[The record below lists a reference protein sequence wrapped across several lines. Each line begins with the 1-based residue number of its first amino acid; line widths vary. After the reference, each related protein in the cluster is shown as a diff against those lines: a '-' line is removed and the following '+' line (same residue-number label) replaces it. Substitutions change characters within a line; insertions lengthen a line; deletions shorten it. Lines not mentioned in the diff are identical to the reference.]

1 MPVQVINNRFIL
13 EPEPPRIGGTAHV
26 YRARD
31 HQREGATVAIKLY
44 DGEAIDDELRLEC
57 FRRER
62 AALEALSHPH
72 VVRLVAAG
80 RDQDRGQYY
89 LALEWLEDDLVAHL
103 RRQRSEAMAW
113 GSLARTVLRPL
124 LDGLTAAQARRVIHR
139 DIKPSNVM
147 VAGDGTVKL
156 ADFGVAKLLD
166 SIRLGMTVVELH
178 SRPYAAPERE
188 TGEIDGRSDLYS
200 LGVTL
205 IDVLNGLDTRLPKDA
220 DVVSVLEQL
229 SLPDDARHLLGSL
242 IEPDPDERPFT
253 AKLALAELDRVL
265 VWHPLAPPRRRPQ
278 LLVAFSNTALQQT
291 RGQLGARSDAEA
303 RQLLIADL
311 SDDDEVTTLARDR
324 RSDLGWEQESA
335 VPLDLVGREL
345 LFSARFA
352 RDGSGTLVLT
362 GVRLVPPGLLER
374 RREDGLELEHRLVFE
389 GRVPSQREDA
399 DLLID
404 ALATDDAARALA
416 ATERSEAELFDRWRS
431 VLEAKTELEARRED
445 PLPFSGWRRDG
456 QLLIFEVDKAVDERY
471 LDQSRRI
478 PIPGGGAVVGTI
490 AEVGDREL
498 GLAVERGHVDALPS
512 RGQLLSDRT
521 ASRRAID
528 RQKQA
533 LADVRDGACA
543 RDDLGELLVHP
554 GRAAPL
560 ALTPVSGFLQE
571 LDEPKQRAVETGLSS
586 PDFTL
591 VQGPPGTG
599 KTTFIAEL
607 IAQLLAGR
615 PGARVLLSSQT
626 HVAVDHA
633 AVKLDSLC
641 NVRMVRVG
649 PTEKVDAEA
658 QPLTVPE
665 QLRRWR
671 AEAQERAKSWLDAWG
686 QDRGIGPQ
694 ALQAY
699 ASAAELAVTEQGIVR
714 LEQRLVVLGDEEERL
729 LELLTDPDRPDPSAT
744 STGEMVAD
752 EEDELAAVQDEAETR
767 RLELENLEAD
777 LERQQAALLEQ
788 LGRAELPSATEL
800 EVVLAERFPV
810 TPAELDAYRALV
822 ELQDEW
828 LVRFGQGEGFTEAL
842 LSSAQVVAG
851 TCVGLAGVLDDQ
863 EPFDLAIV
871 DEISKATPTE
881 ALVPMARSQ
890 RWVLVGDERQLPP
903 YVDGALID
911 EGLLDGHGLVRDDLE
926 ETLFTELSGLP
937 ADRRLV
943 LSEQHRMLRPIGE
956 LISKCFYDGGL
967 RSARSAE
974 SELRCIA
981 QTFPAPVTWYSTARL
996 PGRREKRVGTTYW
1009 NESELRL
1016 VRKLVNRLQERASV
1030 TDERL
1035 DVAVISGYGEQARR
1049 VQRDLRPHDPKWTHI
1064 VIDVHPVDSF
1074 QGQECDVVIYSV
1086 TRSNADNDLGFLRS
1100 DRRINVAMSRAKD
1113 ALIIVGDH
1121 RFCRQARGGDNPFAR
1136 VLAHMKDADGCRFE
1150 EPRR

>member
-1 MPVQVINNRFIL
+1 MSVEVIDNRFIL
-13 EPEPPRIGGTAHV
+13 EPVPPRIGGTAHV

-44 DGEAIDDELRLEC
+44 DGVAIDDDLRLEC

-62 AALEALSHPH
+62 AALEALTHPN

-80 RDQDRGQYY
+80 RDQTRGQHY

-103 RRQRSEAMAW
+103 RRQRSEALAW

-124 LDGLTAAQARRVIHR
+124 LEGLTAAQARRVIHR

-205 IDVLNGLDTRLPKDA
+205 IDVLNGLDTRLRKDA
-220 DVVSVLEQL
+220 DVASVLGQL
-229 SLPDDARHLLGSL
+229 SLPDDARHFLGSL

-253 AKLALAELDRVL
+253 AKLALADLDRVL
-265 VWHPLAPPRRRPQ
+265 VWHPVAPPRRRPQ

-291 RGQLGARSDAEA
+291 RGQLGAGTDAEA

-311 SDDDEVTTLARDR
+311 SDEDEVTSLARDR
-324 RSDLGWEQESA
+324 RSDLSWEQESA

-374 RREDGLELEHRLVFE
+374 RREDGLELEHLLVFE
-389 GRVPSQREDA
+389 GRIPCQRDDA

-416 ATERSEAELFDRWRS
+416 ATERSEAELFGRWRS

-445 PLPFSGWRRDG
+445 PLPFSGWHRDG
-456 QLLIFEVDKAVDERY
+456 QLLVFEVDQAVDERY
-471 LDQSRRI
+471 LDQTRRV

-498 GLAVERGHVDALPS
+498 GLVVERGHVDALPS

-554 GRAAPL
+554 DRAASL
-560 ALTPVSGFLQE
+560 ALTPVGGFLQE
-571 LDEPKQRAVETGLSS
+571 LDEPKQRAVQTGLSS

-615 PGARVLLSSQT
+615 PNARVLLSSQT

-633 AVKLDSLC
+633 AVKLASLC

-658 QPLTVPE
+658 QALTVPE

-671 AEAQERAKSWLDAWG
+671 AEAQQRAKSWLDAWG
-686 QDRGIGPQ
+686 QDRGIEPQ

-699 ASAAELAVTEQGIVR
+699 ASAAELAVTQEGIVR
-714 LEQRLVVLGDEEERL
+714 LDERLAVLRDEEERL
-729 LELLTDPDRPDPSAT
+729 LELLTDPNRPAPTTT

-767 RLELENLEAD
+767 RIEREGLETD
-777 LERQQAALLEQ
+777 VQGRQAALLEQ
-788 LGRAELPSATEL
+788 LGRADLPSVTEL

-810 TPAELDAYRALV
+810 MPAELDAYRALV

-851 TCVGLAGVLDDQ
+851 TCVGLAGALDDQ

-871 DEISKATPTE
+871 DEVSKATPTE
-881 ALVPMARSQ
+881 ALVPMARST

-911 EGLLDGHGLVRDDLE
+911 EALLDGHGLVRSDLE

-956 LISKCFYDGGL
+956 LISQCFYDGGL
-967 RSARSAE
+967 RSSRPAE
-974 SELRCIA
+974 SEIRCIA

-996 PGRREKRVGTTYW
+996 QGRREKRVGTTYW

-1016 VRKLVNRLQERASV
+1016 VRKLVNRLQEQAV
-1030 TDERL
+1030 ATDERL

-1049 VQRDLRPHDPKWTHI
+1049 VQRDLRPHDPKWTNVAI
-1064 VIDVHPVDSF
+1064 EVHPVDSF
-1074 QGQECDVVIYSV
+1074 QGQECDAVIYSV
-1086 TRSNADNDLGFLRS
+1086 TRSNADLDLGFLRS

-1113 ALIIVGDH
+1113 ALVIVGDH
-1121 RFCRQARGGDNPFAR
+1121 RFCRQARGGDNPFAK
-1136 VLAHMKDADGCRFE
+1136 VLAHIKDADGCRFE